1 MFCDKCGKEIQPGQQ
16 FCSACGKPALA
27 TTGNFQYKSKV
38 ARHVH
43 ILGILWLV
51 YSAFTLIGAC
61 ILFILSMTLFGPYGH
76 LQNSPDVPVGFLHV
90 LFVFLGIF
98 VGIKAFA
105 SLAIGVGLLQ
115 KQPWARTLALVFA
128 FIALLNIPFG
138 MALGIY
144 TLWVL
149 MSPNAADEYR
159 RLSETTT
166 P

>member
-1 MFCDKCGKEIQPGQQ
+1 MFCDKCGKEIQAGQQ

-51 YSAFTLIGAC
+51 YSAFTFIGSC
-61 ILFILSMTLFGPYGH
+61 ILFILAMTLFGPYGH
-76 LQNSPDVPVGFLHV
+76 LNDPDVPVPFLHV
-90 LFVFLGIF
+90 LFVFLGTFIL
-98 VGIKAFA
+98 IKAFA
-105 SLAIGVGLLQ
+105 SLAIGTGLLQ
-115 KQPWARTLALVFA
+115 KQPWARTLALIVA
-128 FIALLNIPFG
+128 FLALLNIPVG

-149 MSPNAADEYR
+149 MSPSAAEEYR
-159 RLSETTT
+159 RLSETT